1 MIAIEESRLESLLT
15 EATKRGAELAFK
27 RFVRYNYTEAAKLIS
42 ITPKTLSK
50 YILLG
55 KIKAVDGMVSGEEI
69 DRYLRGG
76 K

>member
-15 EATKRGAELAFK
+15 EATRRGAEIAFK
-27 RFVRYNYTEAAKLIS
+27 RFVRYNYTEAARLLN

-69 DRYLRGG
+69 DRYLAG

>member
-1 MIAIEESRLESLLT
+1 MIVIEESRLESLLT

-69 DRYLRGG
+69 DRYLAA

>member
-15 EATKRGAELAFK
+15 EATRRGAEIAFK
-27 RFVRYNYTEAAKLIS
+27 RFVRYNYTEAARLLS

-50 YILLG
+50 YIVGG

-69 DRYLRGG
+69 DRYLAG